1 MKEPGFSK
9 ARAKPVR
16 LGPLMKVASVTE
28 ARNLTSAALT
38 ATVAKAAPFLSTSYL
53 PFSVA
58 FIVNNGR
65 AERRDREENCCAKRG
80 IINP

>member
-1 MKEPGFSK
+1 MKEPGFST
-9 ARAKPVR
+9 ARDKPVR

-53 PFSVA
+53 PLSVA

-65 AERRDREENCCAKRG
+65 EVRRDKRRMVAP
-80 IINP
+80 NTV

>member
-1 MKEPGFSK
+1 
-9 ARAKPVR
+9 
-16 LGPLMKVASVTE
+16 
-28 ARNLTSAALT
+28 
-38 ATVAKAAPFLSTSYL
+38 
-53 PFSVA
+53 VA